1 MDYDAY
7 VLPHR
12 VDPSVDFT
20 FGSRVLAEPEE
31 VQSISESTKIKTQGL
46 PKETVNP
53 FLQEKKK
60 GVEAGFEMEIG
71 QSKHQLYDSVQRLD
85 KKKHY

>member
-1 MDYDAY
+1 MDHDAY

-20 FGSRVLAEPEE
+20 FGLRVLAEPEE
-31 VQSISESTKIKTQGL
+31 VQSISESIKIKTQGL

-60 GVEAGFEMEIG
+60 DLKLALKWKLGKASTNYMTPY
-71 QSKHQLYDSVQRLD
+71 KD
-85 KKKHY
+85 